1 MILPIYLYGMPVLR
15 KETEDV
21 TPDYPE
27 LDKLIAN
34 MYETLTQSEGI
45 GLAAPQIGLAL
56 NLLIIDLD
64 PIADTFPEYKGIKK
78 TMMNVK
84 IEELEGENITRPE
97 GCLSLPGISESVTR
111 KEKIKVSYVDEKFEP
126 HTEWFEGYIA
136 RVIQHEQDHLAGKLF
151 IDHTSPIRKQLMK
164 GKLANITKGKVYCDY
179 KTRVPRK

>member
-15 KETEDV
+15 KQTEDV

-45 GLAAPQIGLAL
+45 GLAAPQVGLPL

-64 PIADTFPEYKGIKK
+64 PIAETYPEYKG
-78 TMMNVK
+78 
-84 IEELEGENITRPE
+84 LTRPE

-136 RVIQHEQDHLAGKLF
+136 RVIQHEQDHLQGKLF
-151 IDHTSPIRKQLMK
+151 IDHTSPIRKQLIK
-164 GKLANITKGKVYCDY
+164 GKLNNIVKGKVYCDY
-179 KTRVPRK
+179 RTRGAKK